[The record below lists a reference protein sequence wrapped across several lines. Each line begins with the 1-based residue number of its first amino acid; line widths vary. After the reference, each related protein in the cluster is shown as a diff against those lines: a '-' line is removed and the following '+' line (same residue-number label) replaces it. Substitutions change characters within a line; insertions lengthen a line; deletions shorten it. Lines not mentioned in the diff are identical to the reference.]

1 MQKWFVVAMCGMSS
15 AMLADTVT
23 LDGETEYAV
32 AANATNTVSDTLT
45 GSGSILKT
53 GGGTLDLTGAGNDF
67 SGGVKVNAGE
77 VKVSALGALG
87 SGTAEAAARTA
98 SVSFNVAPETT
109 GGYTT
114 FANDLYF
121 TGSEDCSYGTGT
133 GVDGIGNGAGD
144 GGKNA
149 IFYQN
154 TRLTGSISGT
164 RSYRL
169 RHNPKNTN
177 GTLYGGPSTIFDGAL
192 SVAEGKGIFLNTYG
206 TMTMNGPI
214 TATILSGGEAWSG
227 GGYLVLS
234 NAANRIGRMYIC
246 LNRVICGDTNVMRG
260 AELVWRAT
268 GGPGNNDCS
277 WINLSGHDQTVAA
290 LRQYVFSNA
299 TTYGGWNA
307 PRWELGVNNY
317 RNYFYMT
324 SEKPAT
330 LTLTGMAANKEAFTM
345 LRGAISLVLDAQEYP
360 SFTQTFTHSPS
371 TFTGATTVR
380 AGTLNLTGNVRFSAT
395 PSVTIESGGTFLN
408 ASTNAMASLEK
419 VTNLVVRGVF
429 DASAARVNPFGTTL
443 ANLEIDAGATLKM
456 PVGSTL
462 YVKSLKMGGQT
473 YTSGRFPAEALATLS
488 GATVSDVTVMV
499 VGSMAEFAWTGAVS
513 EALTT
518 LGNWDPAPT
527 AASDFTY
534 GTMTPL
540 FASAGNRA
548 TLNAD
553 VAFHGMT
560 FRAAEGQ
567 TGFTLA
573 RDAAQN
579 AHGLTLYDGRVAAC
593 SNDTALTAHTY
604 VVDVPMALDGP
615 VTFHADK
622 NQTLILSN
630 AFCDTTLGNG
640 ARILTIDGTGAGAH
654 TNFGKVVFAGTNY
667 FGGSIVST
675 ASLWRVSGKLANPGD
690 AYTGNPKD
698 DDSNAIRLNVS
709 KGGFGSTTTSI
720 GIELDNAT
728 IGKSI
733 LVDNVMGLRSFT
745 ALANTTNEI
754 SGFLCYN
761 PATSNHQGM
770 AINTKAEIILSGG
783 LYASHSFRI
792 YGGGTL
798 RIRDKPVTCLCS
810 AGFNPSSGTAI
821 FEVPG
826 NNFAYMLVGYNN
838 QNATVEM
845 KVNHVMTNGVIEV
858 AGDGGSAGQ
867 AKDTTSG
874 TQTLDL
880 HCTTQRC
887 AYVAV
892 RKRGVL
898 KGEYPAMLEVYEGR
912 PNLSAKANYVIIG
925 KVEGGV
931 GFNLCGP
938 GDLVFT
944 NQAFTSCG
952 DLVVSKGKMEFAS
965 NATWL
970 NGTNVTVTGEG
981 CLKLAAGARFDGKK
995 AVLHLGADA
1004 DTWQIDIPAGQTQVF
1019 TYAYD
1024 ADGKLLPSGDYGN
1037 VASGATRTRYAD
1049 HFPNNGI
1056 IRIRRHGTQ
1065 FILR

>member
-1 MQKWFVVAMCGMSS
+1 MQKWLVVAMCSTTS
-15 AMLADTVT
+15 AMLAATVT
-23 LDGETEYAV
+23 LDGETEYSV
-32 AANATNTVSDTLT
+32 AANTTNTVSDTLT
-45 GSGSILKT
+45 GSGSIRKT
-53 GGGTLDLTGAGNDF
+53 GTGSLLLSGAGNDF
-67 SGGVKVNAGE
+67 TGGVVVEAGT
-77 VKVSALGALG
+77 VQADA
-87 SGTAEAAARTA
+87 AEAFGTGTITVPSRDAKAC
-98 SVSFNVAPETT
+98 FNVAPATT
-109 GGYTT
+109 SDYKL
-114 FANDLYF
+114 FPNALSF
-121 TGSEDCSYGTGT
+121 TGSQDVGLSGTQ
-133 GVDGIGNGAGD
+133 GD
-144 GGKNA
+144 GRYSA
-149 IFYQN
+149 VFYQN
-154 TRLTGSISGT
+154 THLTNTISGT
-164 RSYRL
+164 RGFRL
-169 RHNPKNTN
+169 RHNPKNTGDPRN
-177 GTLYGGPSTIFDGAL
+177 GGPSTIFDGPL
-192 SVAEGKGIFLNTYG
+192 SVASGKTIYLNVYG
-206 TMTMNGPI
+206 SMIINGQI
-214 TATILSGGEAWSG
+214 TASTLFGGESWSG
-227 GGYLVLS
+227 GGHLYLNNPA
-234 NAANRIGRMYIC
+234 NAISQMIIA
-246 LNRVICGDTNVMRG
+246 LNRVHCGDTNVLRG
-260 AELVWRAT
+260 AEVVWRSP
-268 GGPGNNDCS
+268 GGGKDDTALLDLN
-277 WINLSGHDQTVAA
+277 GYDQTVAA
-290 LRQYVFSNA
+290 LRRWRFSSASDWDRNRL
-299 TTYGGWNA
+299 TTGN
-307 PRWELGVNNY
+307 
-317 RNYFYMT
+317 FYCVKT
-324 SEKPAT
+324 ADNKPAT
-330 LTLTGMAANKEAFTM
+330 LTIAGMASSCISYET
-345 LRGAISLVLDAQEYP
+345 LRGPVSLVLDAQGY
-360 SFTQTFTHSPS
+360 SCFTQTFAYHSSP
-371 TFTGATTVR
+371 FTGTTTVR
-380 AGTLNLTGNVRFSAT
+380 AGTLELIEAARFTAMPSLTV
-395 PSVTIESGGTFLN
+395 ESGGTFVT
-408 ASTNAMASLEK
+408 ASTNALASLDK
-419 VTNLVVRGVF
+419 VTNLVVRGTF
-429 DASAARVNPFGTTL
+429 DASTARVNPFGTTL
-443 ANLEIDAGATLKM
+443 ANLEIDAGATLKL
-456 PVGSTL
+456 PVGSSL
-462 YVKSLKMGGQT
+462 FVKSLKMGGQT

-488 GATVSDVTVMV
+488 GATVSDVMVMV
-499 VGSMAEFAWTGAVS
+499 VGSMVEFAWTGAVS

-560 FRAAEGQ
+560 FRAAEGE

-573 RDAAQN
+573 RDAAEN
-579 AHGLTLYDGRVAAC
+579 AHGLTLYGGRVAAC
-593 SNDTALTAHTY
+593 SNDAALTAHTY
-604 VVDVPMALDGP
+604 VIDAPLALDGP
-615 VTFHADK
+615 VTFHVDK

-640 ARILTIDGTGAGAH
+640 ARSLAIDGTGVSAH
-654 TNFGKVVFAGTNY
+654 TNYGHVVFAGTNY
-667 FGGSIVST
+667 FGGHIVST
-675 ASLWRVSGKLANPGD
+675 TSLWRVSGKLANPGD
-690 AYTGNPKD
+690 AYTGNPVD
-698 DDSNAIRLNVS
+698 DTSEAIWLRVN
-709 KGGFGSTTTSI
+709 KGGFSAGTVDKY

-826 NNFAYMLVGYNN
+826 NTFAYMLVGYNN

-867 AKDTTSG
+867 AKDTTGG

-912 PNLSAKANYVIIG
+912 PNILSKANYVIIG

-952 DLVVSKGKMEFAS
+952 DLVVSKGKMEFVS

>member
-1 MQKWFVVAMCGMSS
+1 MQKWLIIAMSS
-15 AMLADTVT
+15 VASAALAATVT

-32 AANATNTVSDTLT
+32 ATNVTTTVADTLT
-45 GSGSILKT
+45 GSGSIRKT
-53 GGGTLDLTGAGNDF
+53 GPGTLELSGTGNDF
-67 SGGVKVNAGE
+67 TGGVVVEAGIVQANA
-77 VKVSALGALG
+77 
-87 SGTAEAAARTA
+87 AEAFGTGTITLPNRDARA
-98 SVSFNVAPETT
+98 YFNVAPATS
-109 GGYTT
+109 GGYTL
-114 FANDLYF
+114 FPNALSF
-121 TGSEDCSYGTGT
+121 TGSQDAGLSGTNP
-133 GVDGIGNGAGD
+133 DGRHNVV
-144 GGKNA
+144 
-149 IFYQN
+149 FYQN
-154 TRLTGSISGT
+154 THLTNTISGT
-164 RSYRL
+164 RGFRL
-169 RHNPKNTN
+169 RHNPKSTSSPKN
-177 GTLYGGPSTIFDGAL
+177 GGPSTIFDGPL
-192 SVAEGKGIFLNTYG
+192 SVASGKTIYLNVYG
-206 TMTMNGPI
+206 SMVINGPI
-214 TATILSGGEAWSG
+214 TASTLFGGDAGSG
-227 GGYLVLS
+227 GGHLYLNNPA
-234 NAANRIGRMYIC
+234 NAIGQMIIA
-246 LNRVICGDTNVMRG
+246 LNRAHCGDTNVLRG
-260 AELVWRAT
+260 AEIVWRSP
-268 GGPGNNDCS
+268 GGGQSDTALLDLN
-277 WINLSGHDQTVAA
+277 GYDQTVAA
-290 LRQYVFSNA
+290 LRRWTFSA
-299 TTYGGWNA
+299 TSGW
-307 PRWELGVNNY
+307 
-317 RNYFYMT
+317 T
-324 SEKPAT
+324 SYLKDSGDYYCVKTANSKPAT
-330 LTLTGMAANKEAFTM
+330 LTITGMDSSCISYET
-345 LRGAISLVLDAQEYP
+345 LRGPVSLVLDAQSY
-360 SFTQTFTHSPS
+360 SCFTQTFANHDSP
-371 TFTGATTVR
+371 FTGTTTVR
-380 AGTLNLTGNVRFSAT
+380 AGTLELTANARFAAT
-395 PSVTIESGGTFLN
+395 PSLTVESGGTFVT

-473 YTSGRFPAEALATLS
+473 WTSGRFPAEALATLS
-488 GATVSDVTVMV
+488 GATVSDVMVMV

-567 TGFTLA
+567 AGFTLS
-573 RDAAQN
+573 RDAAEN
-579 AHGLTLYDGRVAAC
+579 AHGLTLYGGRVAAC
-593 SNDTALTAHTY
+593 SNDAALTAHTY
-604 VVDVPMALDGP
+604 VIDAPVALDGP

-622 NQTLILSN
+622 KQTLILSN
-630 AFCDTTLGNG
+630 AFCDTTLGDG
-640 ARILTIDGTGAGAH
+640 SRKFTIDGTGVGAP

-675 ASLWRVSGKLANPGD
+675 TSLWRVSGKLANPGD

-709 KGGFGSTTTSI
+709 NGGFGSTTTSI

-754 SGFLCYN
+754 TGFLCYN

-770 AINTKAEIILSGG
+770 AINSKAEIILSGG

-792 YGGGTL
+792 YDGGTL
-798 RIRDKPVTCLCS
+798 RIRNTPVTCLCS
-810 AGFNPSSGTAI
+810 AGFNPSRGTAI

-826 NNFAYMLVGYNN
+826 NTFAYMLVGYNN
-838 QNATVEM
+838 QTATVEM
-845 KVNHVMTNGVIEV
+845 KVNHVMTNGVVEV
-858 AGDGGSAGQ
+858 GCDGGSAGQ
-867 AKDTTSG
+867 AKDSTGG
-874 TQTLDL
+874 TQTLNL

-892 RKRGVL
+892 RKRGIL

-912 PNLSAKANYVIIG
+912 PNILSKTNYVVIG

-944 NQAFTSCG
+944 NQAFASCG

-970 NGTNVTVTGEG
+970 NGTNVTVTGTG
-981 CLKLAAGARFDGKK
+981 KLKLAAGARFDGKK

-1004 DTWQIDIPAGQTQVF
+1004 DAWQIDIPAGQAQVF
-1019 TYAYD
+1019 NYAYD
-1024 ADGKLLPSGDYGN
+1024 ADGRQLPSGDYGN
-1037 VASGATRTRYAD
+1037 AASGATRTRYAA

-1056 IRIRRHGTQ
+1056 IRIRRHGAQ
-1065 FILR
+1065 FLIR